1 MISIF
6 DEKINE
12 LNYKILPHFAF
23 IRTPF
28 WIASNNQ
35 LYNLRWKKQK
45 MIRRV

>member
-12 LNYKILPHFAF
+12 SNFKILPHFAF

-28 WIASNNQ
+28 WIAGNTQSNN
-35 LYNLRWKKQK
+35 LKWKKQK
-45 MIRRV
+45 SDP